1 MRHVERMSLHSA
13 MIMGHEIIY
22 HTLERFDTLILLTWR
37 IFHTRRFA
45 SPVEWSQSSSLC
57 LQIQN
62 VNTDSVFNCCCC
74 WCVALEVLSFSLDS
88 LVVSLTQY
96 RSVLDTVMLGRL
108 SEVLI
113 PAPKI
118 LLPAILHHLTPACLK
133 SADYA
138 PLYKYILSNHL
149 SISNTLT
156 FS

>member
-1 MRHVERMSLHSA
+1 MCLHNA

-22 HTLERFDTLILLTWR
+22 HTLERFDTLILLTYR

-62 VNTDSVFNCCCC
+62 VNTDSVFNCCC

-133 SADYA
+133 STYYTQ
-138 PLYKYILSNHL
+138 LHKYILSNHL
-149 SISNTLT
+149 SISNN
-156 FS
+156 